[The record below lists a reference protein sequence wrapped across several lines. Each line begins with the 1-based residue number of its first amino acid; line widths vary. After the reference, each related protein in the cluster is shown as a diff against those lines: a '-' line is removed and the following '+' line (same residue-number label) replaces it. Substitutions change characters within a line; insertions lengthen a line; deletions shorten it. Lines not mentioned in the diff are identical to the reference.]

1 MFTNLNLSDMET
13 SYNIF
18 RSVVLNQIKIEE
30 NHFGVNPE
38 LTATISK
45 LGCRIFE
52 LLIAY
57 FSRTYE

>member
-30 NHFGVNPE
+30 NHFGVNLE

-45 LGCRIFE
+45 LWCRIFE
-52 LLIAY
+52 LLISY
-57 FSRTYE
+57 FNRTYE